1 MLWTNTKKLLN
12 LFMFK
17 IWPRPPFL
25 YFRYNNGPQQQGPPS
40 AAGPPPQTLLQQQQQ
55 QRYGSQTSLQPPPP
69 HTPQPRV
76 SNDVSPMIYH
86 ATPRIVGTP
95 QSSAG
100 AGGPPQR
107 LVSIGSANLT
117 PTGPEKPQ
125 RTYEDNNNKPRSIS
139 QGNPPRGVRFQ
150 DPNDDK
156 VSAKTLGILDIPI
169 FI

>member
-1 MLWTNTKKLLN
+1 MTLKL
-12 LFMFK
+12 
-17 IWPRPPFL
+17 
-25 YFRYNNGPQQQGPPS
+25 FRYNNGPQQQGPPS
-40 AAGPPPQTLLQQQQQ
+40 TAGPPPQTLLQQQQ

-69 HTPQPRV
+69 HTPQPRF
-76 SNDVSPMIYH
+76 NDVVHH

-100 AGGPPQR
+100 GSGPPQR

-150 DPNDDK
+150 DPKDDK
-156 VSAKTLGILDIPI
+156 VSSHFRKMSIPSVYINLVGCKGGEILEVNYI
-169 FI
+169 FQILLY